1 MGKPAA
7 RIGDKHSCPMVTPGG
22 IPHEGGKI
30 ISGCQTVLI
39 EGEPAATVG
48 DVCLCNGG
56 FLDVISSGSSGVFI
70 EDKPA
75 ARQGH
80 LCSHGGIIISGSTT
94 VLIGETMNL
103 DLIRALDKDKSDF
116 IEPSEEEKIV
126 LINQAIHDC
135 ITLLEGKLVLLE
147 QKDQETLD
155 AFKTW
160 FGRDDDEA
168 KQIILTRIIKALE
181 VCRTLK
187 VDNFG
192 QIAYKKDR
200 KVNYAEVCRIDEQ
213 YSIFLGDSFWGLGI
227 GKRRSKAGILAHE
240 LSHFK
245 SIGNTEDHAYNDDCL
260 ELANDNPGDALYNA
274 DSFEFFIQE

>member
-1 MGKPAA
+1 
-7 RIGDKHSCPMVTPGG
+7 MVTPGG